1 MRDLD
6 SLQVEENDRDDKGK
20 REMNE
25 LEETM
30 YEKSEQMKALRT

>member
-1 MRDLD
+1 MTGMIR
-6 SLQVEENDRDDKGK
+6 ER

-25 LEETM
+25 LEEIM